1 VVSASCGHELEA
13 KVREVERLL
22 GRKTMETEIF
32 WVALDVTWGK
42 SLTGAAITASGRFS
56 VKAVPDFLGV
66 ARSNLIEQLKD
77 SGHRRGPYGCE
88 GDDALLAELS
98 RRHRCVTYR

>member
-1 VVSASCGHELEA
+1 MAEGDLEAVRADDDVVSASCGHEPEA

-42 SLTGAAITASGRFS
+42 KPDWRLPSLPPAG
-56 VKAVPDFLGV
+56 
-66 ARSNLIEQLKD
+66 
-77 SGHRRGPYGCE
+77 
-88 GDDALLAELS
+88 S
-98 RRHRCVTYR
+98 R